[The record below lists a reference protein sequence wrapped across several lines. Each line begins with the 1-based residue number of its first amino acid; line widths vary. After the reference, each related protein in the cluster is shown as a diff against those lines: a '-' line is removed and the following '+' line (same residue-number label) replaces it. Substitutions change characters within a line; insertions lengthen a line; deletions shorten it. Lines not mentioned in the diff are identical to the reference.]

1 MYINT
6 LTNEYSLSERD
17 IRNTNPNTSFPV
29 PFIAPAE
36 YAWVFPTPQPE
47 YDQVIRSVR
56 EIAPVLS
63 AKGEYEQQWEVV
75 PKFQEYTDD
84 EGITHTV
91 AEQEEAAIAV
101 DKATKA
107 EALQT
112 SVIAATQSRLDDF
125 AKTRNYDGILSLCTY
140 ATSLIPKFKAEGQY
154 GVEAR
159 DATWAKLYEMLAEV
173 EAGTRPMPS
182 GFDDIEPELP
192 VLVWPTS
199 K

>member
-6 LTNEYSLSERD
+6 LTNEYPLTERD
-17 IRNTNPNTSFPV
+17 IRNANPNTSFPV

-63 AKGEYEQQWEVV
+63 AKGEYEQRWEIV
-75 PKFQEYTDD
+75 PKFVEYTDD
-84 EGITHTV
+84 EGVTHTV
-91 AEQEEAAIAV
+91 AEQEAAAIAV
-101 DKATKA
+101 DKAAKA

-112 SVIAATQSRLDDF
+112 SVIAATQNRLDDF

-182 GFDDIEPELP
+182 GFADIEPELP
-192 VLVWPTS
+192 VLVWPV
-199 K
+199 